1 MMDKR
6 AAFSIAEA
14 FITLLIV
21 SVALGSAAPLIS
33 KSMKNSQISNFQI
46 MQLQQQMQ
54 QLRTEVINNRVP
66 AGTIAF
72 FADDDCPPGWTQLG
86 NAYNGRFPRF
96 AGNYNICDKD
106 GETNGTCSSESTTA
120 SVAVNELQG
129 DAIRN
134 ITGVIPTNIRD
145 KYDNNMPEDAFQF
158 KDETGYFYGWPD
170 GRYNGWK
177 ISFDSSRVVPTAREN
192 RPKSVGLLGCVK
204 NSYTD

>member
-1 MMDKR
+1 MDKR

-72 FADDDCPPGWTQLG
+72 FAASTCPPGWSRVPDT
-86 NAYNGRFPRF
+86 YNGRFPRF
-96 AGNYNICDKD
+96 AGNYNICGKD
-106 GETNGTCSSESTTA
+106 GETNGTCSGASTSA
-120 SVAVNELQG
+120 NVAVNELQG

-134 ITGVIPTNIRD
+134 ITGTFRANTTAQGEATGAVSDTGTNYSAWLRGSSSS
-145 KYDNNMPEDAFQF
+145 DNWGTTYSVDV
-158 KDETGYFYGWPD
+158 
-170 GRYNGWK
+170 
-177 ISFDSSRVVPTAREN
+177 SRVVPIAPEN

-204 NSYTD
+204 DSYTD